1 MERKVVIKWLKIF
14 SISFLILSL
23 GGLIDFIL
31 FSTIINV
38 TLDSEQYTILAIIFQ
53 SGFMSFHAALLWI
66 ILLCIF
72 SSYIVL
78 SYSIFTVAKKNT
90 LDDKILAKFLLLIGL
105 FQIIGGFIT
114 LSFLVLLGNSTI
126 DSGLTTIIFRES
138 SVIGGIMWTY
148 FIFVV
153 YCFLVS
159 GLIFGGIGLKWTLLI
174 QEEETSND

>member
-1 MERKVVIKWLKIF
+1 MERKVIIKWLKIF
-14 SISFLILSL
+14 SISFLILSF

-31 FSTIINV
+31 FSTINNV
-38 TLDSEQYTILAIIFQ
+38 TLDGDQYTILEIIFQ
-53 SGFMSFHAALLWI
+53 SGFMTFHAALLWI

-72 SSYIVL
+72 SGYCVL
-78 SYSIFTVAKKNT
+78 SYSILTVAKKNT

-105 FQIIGGFIT
+105 FLIIGGFIT

-126 DSGLTTIIFRES
+126 DSGITTVIFHNS
-138 SVIGGIMWTY
+138 SVIGGIMWSY

-174 QEEETSND
+174 QEEETSKD

>member
-1 MERKVVIKWLKIF
+1 MEHKVVIKWLKIF

-38 TLDSEQYTILAIIFQ
+38 TLDSKQYTILAIIFQ
-53 SGFMSFHAALLWI
+53 SGFMTFHAALLWI

-72 SSYIVL
+72 IGYTVL

-105 FQIIGGFIT
+105 FLIIGGFIT
-114 LSFLVLLGNSTI
+114 LSFLVLLGTSTI
-126 DSGLTTIIFRES
+126 DTGLTTTILHNS
-138 SVIGGIMWTY
+138 SVIGGMMWTY

-174 QEEETSND
+174 QEEETSNS

>member
-23 GGLIDFIL
+23 AGLIDFIL

-53 SGFMSFHAALLWI
+53 YSFMSIHAALLWVV
-66 ILLCIF
+66 LLCIF
-72 SSYIVL
+72 SGYIVL

-105 FQIIGGFIT
+105 FFIIGGFIT

-126 DSGLTTIIFRES
+126 DSGLTTLTFHNS
-138 SVIGGIMWTY
+138 SVIGGIMWSY

-153 YCFLVS
+153 YYFLIS
-159 GLIFGGIGLKWTLLI
+159 GLISGGIGLKWTLLI
-174 QEEETSND
+174 QEGETSDN

>member
-14 SISFLILSL
+14 SIFFLIISL

-38 TLDSEQYTILAIIFQ
+38 TLDGDQYTILAIIFQ

-72 SSYIVL
+72 CGYCVL
-78 SYSIFTVAKKNT
+78 SYSIFTVSKKNT

-105 FQIIGGFIT
+105 FLIIGGFIT

-126 DSGLTTIIFRES
+126 DSGLTTVIFHNS
-138 SVIGGIMWTY
+138 SVIGGIMWSY
-148 FIFVV
+148 FIFAV
-153 YCFLVS
+153 YCLLIS

-174 QEEETSND
+174 QEEETSNS